1 MKYGV
6 YGMNRIW
13 SMMKRFLLIGLL
25 VTILPFFM
33 MPGFDVSAK
42 GYKVP
47 KPPETI
53 NLFGDRLHPVYIG
66 TTSDHMHVYTT
77 QESIDNLLAYKDY
90 DGVEWDL
97 YIILVPGTEELHKD
111 TVSAIREGAE
121 GIVTWLP
128 AKSRTLW
135 GTGSQMFVKIYYPY
149 DSNDTADNS
158 DDTADAWV
166 EYSDMELEYSD
177 MEYYN
182 SYGEIIGFRRKDGY
196 IDEGE
201 STSELIELI
210 TDFINKQYDEHKID
224 PYSSYIQ

>member
-1 MKYGV
+1 MNLTHRIFMKYGV

-25 VTILPFFM
+25 AAILPFFM

-77 QESIDNLLAYKDY
+77 QESIDNLLANMPEGYISY
-90 DGVEWDL
+90 WDL
-97 YIILVPGTEELHKD
+97 YIILVPGTEEKHEEAVSNIIKD
-111 TVSAIREGAE
+111 AKYC
-121 GIVTWLP
+121 VTWLP
-128 AKSRTLW
+128 AKSKTLW
-135 GTGSQMFVKIYYPY
+135 GIGSQMYIAG
-149 DSNDTADNS
+149 DNLCASN
-158 DDTADAWV
+158 
-166 EYSDMELEYSD
+166 D

-182 SYGEIIGFRRKDGY
+182 QDGEMIGFRHE
-196 IDEGE
+196 DEE
-201 STSELIELI
+201 SYSPIKKSESGKLV
-210 TDFINKQYDEHKID
+210 TDFIIEKYKGHQKDT
-224 PYSSYIQ
+224 YSSYIQ

>member
-1 MKYGV
+1 
-6 YGMNRIW
+6 MNRILV
-13 SMMKRFLLIGLL
+13 MLKRVLGIGLL
-25 VTILPFFM
+25 AVILSFVA
-33 MPGFDVSAK
+33 MPGFNVEAK
-42 GYKVP
+42 GHKIP
-47 KPPETI
+47 ASPEII

-111 TVSAIREGAE
+111 TVSAIREGVE